1 MGSNLG
7 SRPFPFY
14 VCVLIKHVTNV
25 KQRRPGSEASRVI
38 VNDLRTCNS
47 HILHTNTCIYMYIHV
62 VM

>member
-7 SRPFPFY
+7 APFY

-25 KQRRPGSEASRVI
+25 KQRRPGPEASRVI

-47 HILHTNTCIYMYIHV
+47 HILHTCIYMYIHV